1 VAGSLTAAGV
11 KDFAGH
17 EGGRF
22 EVEGRADDVRDL
34 AIWPTE
40 CRAAICAYVSNECIG
55 VLMTRAAN
63 AFTRILRFV
72 YSIASDLVTA
82 RRGGADEG

>member
-1 VAGSLTAAGV
+1 
-11 KDFAGH
+11 
-17 EGGRF
+17 
-22 EVEGRADDVRDL
+22 
-34 AIWPTE
+34 
-40 CRAAICAYVSNECIG
+40 
-55 VLMTRAAN
+55 MTRAAT